1 MTSRTGSLISPDMD
15 GGLVAEI
22 RALRADVEALKRAGF
37 AQEGPG
43 SPGALLSDSQAGK
56 IKSIQSFTASD
67 QLLVGTG
74 AGTGTTLAVGANEA
88 VGRAGSGSL
97 DGIAVAGNAVLGRAG
112 TGSLGGQAA
121 GADSVL
127 TREGSG
133 SLGFSGATASQIMA
147 MLSTGN
153 VGFQDRTT
161 LVQDMDILVGEAWEF
176 DGITGSQTLTE
187 GKMGGIMAHS
197 GDVTITL
204 PTPANGGAV
213 FIVSDPVGLISASTR
228 VRFDGAGA
236 SDQINGSTAVTAQ
249 FGLPHGLFIFVGAV
263 SGGTAY
269 WTFKSVI

>member
-1 MTSRTGSLISPDMD
+1 MD

-22 RALRADVEALKRAGF
+22 RALRADVEALKRAGY

-56 IKSIQSFTASD
+56 IKSIQSFTAAD

-74 AGTGTTLAVGANEA
+74 SGTGTTLAIGANEA

-112 TGSLGGQAA
+112 TGSLGSQAA

-133 SLGFSGATASQIMA
+133 SLGFSGATASQLMA

-187 GKMGGIMAHS
+187 GKMGGIYSHS
-197 GDVTITL
+197 AAITVTL
-204 PTPANGGAV
+204 PTPAFSGCV
-213 FIVSDPVGLISASTR
+213 FFLYDPLNKITPTNTVTYAT
-228 VRFDGAGA
+228 AGA
-236 SDQINGSTAVTAQ
+236 SDTINGATGTLGPLGAGYAI
-249 FGLPHGLFIFVGAV
+249 HLFMGAL
-263 SGGTAY
+263 SGGNARWAY
-269 WTFKSVI
+269 KAL